1 MTTYQPSAQ
10 AAERGEPSYVWR
22 AGQQRRLDMVKA
34 AAGKR
39 IEGKILDAGCGV
51 GLYLEHL
58 KPLGGELIGMEYELP
73 RAKQAQEKC
82 AQILGAAGEYLPFPS
97 RTFDLILS
105 NEVIEHVADDKLA
118 VQEMIRTLKP
128 GGRLVLFCPNRW
140 YPFETHGI
148 YWRGTYRFG
157 NKPLV
162 NYLPLPCRNRLAP
175 HVRIYTRKNLNQL
188 FQNLPVRFIRRT
200 VIFGGYDNI
209 IDRFPRL
216 GHWLRSILYLL
227 EKTPLRALG
236 LSQFWVIEKKKEA
249 HS

>member
-1 MTTYQPSAQ
+1 MTAYQPSAK

-22 AGQQRRLDMVKA
+22 AGQQRRLDMIKA

-39 IEGKILDAGCGV
+39 IEGKILETGCGI

-58 KPLGGELIGMEYELP
+58 NPFGGELIGMEYELP
-73 RAKQAQEKC
+73 RAIKAKEKS
-82 AQILGAAGEYLPFPS
+82 AQILGAAGEYMPFPTG
-97 RTFDLILS
+97 TFDLILS
-105 NEVIEHVADDKLA
+105 NEVIEHVADDKQ
-118 VQEMIRTLKP
+118 VVHEMVRTLKP
-128 GGRLVLFCPNRW
+128 GGRIVLFCPNRW

-148 YWRGTYRFG
+148 YWRGTYHFG

-162 NYLPLPCRNRLAP
+162 NYLPLPCRNQLVP
-175 HVRIYTRKNLNQL
+175 HVRIYTRKNLNEL
-188 FQNLPVRFIRRT
+188 FRNLPVRFIKRT

-216 GHWLRSILYLL
+216 GRWLRSILYLL

-236 LSQFWVIEKKKEA
+236 LSQFWVIEKKKEIQ
-249 HS
+249 

>member
-1 MTTYQPSAQ
+1 MTAYQPSAK

-22 AGQQRRLDMVKA
+22 AGQQRRLDMIKS

-39 IEGKILDAGCGV
+39 IEGKILETGCGI

-58 KPLGGELIGMEYELP
+58 NPLGGELIGMEYELP
-73 RAKQAQEKC
+73 RAIKAKEKS
-82 AQILGAAGEYLPFPS
+82 AQILGAAGEYMPFPTG
-97 RTFDLILS
+97 TFDLILS
-105 NEVIEHVADDKLA
+105 NEVIEHVADDKQ
-118 VQEMIRTLKP
+118 VVHEMVRTLKP
-128 GGRLVLFCPNRW
+128 GGRIVLFCPNRW

-148 YWRGTYRFG
+148 YWRGTYHFG

-162 NYLPLPCRNRLAP
+162 NYLPLPCRNQLVP
-175 HVRIYTRKNLNQL
+175 HVRIYTRKNLNEL
-188 FQNLPVRFIRRT
+188 FRNLPVRFIKRT

-216 GHWLRSILYLL
+216 GRWLRSILYLL

-236 LSQFWVIEKKKEA
+236 LSQFWVIEKKKEIQ
-249 HS
+249 